1 MNIVGKNIPHDSAIT
16 HVTGSS
22 EFVSDIPKLNNEVL
36 VDFFQSTEA
45 HAEILNIDLSQAR
58 EIEGIIGLYTY
69 KDITGVN
76 KLGPI
81 NQDEV
86 LLAENKVEYYGQP
99 IVIIAGETI
108 ESINKAKKAIKVSYK
123 PIKHILS
130 IEEAIKEESYLLTEQ
145 VIQNGDIEKGF
156 FEAENILEF
165 SVNIP
170 GQEHFYLET
179 QSAVV
184 YPLENNSYKV
194 ISATQNPSYVQS
206 SIAEILGVPY
216 SQVIVETKRM
226 GGAFGGK
233 ENQSAHPAAMAAIV
247 ASKRNKAARIK
258 LSVDD
263 DMQTTGKRHAFLN
276 KYKVAFSNNGLITT
290 LSAELFS
297 NGGYANDVSTSVM
310 ERALLNAENAYYV
323 PNFKAVGKICK
334 TNLPPNTAFR
344 GFGAPQGVLGIEQ
357 VIENI
362 ALFLKKDP
370 LEIRLL
376 NLYRSDKNN
385 ITPYGQAVEN
395 NTLGLIIKKI
405 AESSNYYEKA
415 NQINNHNK
423 SNNATLR
430 GISCI
435 PIKYGVAF
443 TAKFLNQ
450 ASALVNIYT
459 DGSIQVS
466 TGATE
471 MGQGVNT
478 KIKQIV
484 AEEFC
489 INPELVKIMTTSTEK
504 NNNTSPTAGSTGA
517 DLNGSAALEA
527 CKKIKKSL
535 MRFASEALF
544 PEKPDI
550 KDIVWSYEGIWHST
564 YPENIISY
572 NDLIKTAYFNR
583 ISLGERG
590 FFITPTVDFDKN
602 TGQGRAFLYYT
613 NGAAVSEIEIDRFTG
628 DVKVKRTDILMDIG
642 NSINPGIDRGQI
654 AGAFVQGMGWLT
666 MEELKY
672 SDNGQLL
679 THSPTTYKIPGI
691 NDIPEIFNIDW
702 IENDTNTLNIKKSKG
717 IGEPPFLFG
726 ISVFMAI
733 QNALASISGE
743 ESVQLNA
750 PASAEKVLSK
760 ISGCIIIV

>member
-16 HVTGSS
+16 HVTGMS
-22 EFVSDIPKLNNEVL
+22 EFVSDIPTLKNEIL

-45 HAEILNIDLSQAR
+45 HAEITDVDLSQAI
-58 EIEGIIGLYTY
+58 EIQGIVGLYTY
-69 KDITGVN
+69 KDISGVN

-99 IVIIAGETI
+99 IVIIAGESI
-108 ESINKAKKAIKVSYK
+108 EAINKAKKAIKISYN
-123 PIKHILS
+123 PIKPVLS
-130 IEEAIKEESYLLTEQ
+130 IEEAIKEASYISTEQ
-145 VIQNGDIEKGF
+145 IISCGDIDKGF
-156 FEAENILEF
+156 LEAENILEF
-165 SVNIP
+165 LVNIP
-170 GQEHFYLET
+170 GQEHFYLES
-179 QSAVV
+179 QSAIV
-184 YPLENNSYKV
+184 YPVENSSYKI

-206 SIAEILGVPY
+206 AVAEILGVPY
-216 SQVIVETKRM
+216 SQVTVETKRM

-233 ENQSAHPAAMAAIV
+233 ENQATHPAAMAAIV
-247 ASKRNKAARIK
+247 ASKTNRAARIK

-263 DMQTTGKRHAFLN
+263 DMQSTGKRHAFLN
-276 KYKVAFSNNGLITT
+276 KYKVAFDNNGKITT
-290 LSAELFS
+290 LFAELFS

-310 ERALLNAENAYYV
+310 ERALLNVENAYYI
-323 PNFKAVGKICK
+323 PNLKAIGKVCK
-334 TNLPPNTAFR
+334 TNFVPNTAYR
-344 GFGAPQGVLGIEQ
+344 GFGAPQGVLGMEQ

-362 ALFLKKDP
+362 ALYLKKDP

-376 NLYRSDKNN
+376 NLYGTDKNN
-385 ITPYGQAVEN
+385 ITPYGQKIEN
-395 NTLGLIIKKI
+395 NTLELIIKKV
-405 AESSNYYEKA
+405 AESSNYYEKV
-415 NQINNHNK
+415 NEINNHNK
-423 SNNATLR
+423 SNNTTLR
-430 GISCI
+430 GISCT

-450 ASALVNIYT
+450 ANSLVNIYT

-489 INPELVKIMTTSTEK
+489 INPELVKVMVTSTEK
-504 NNNTSPTAGSTGA
+504 NNNTSPTAGSSGA
-517 DLNGSAALEA
+517 DLNGAAALDA
-527 CKKIKKSL
+527 CKKIKTRL
-535 MRFASEALF
+535 MEFASENLF
-544 PEKPDI
+544 PEKPEI
-550 KDIVWSYEGIWHST
+550 KDIIWSNQGIYSSNNS
-564 YPENIISY
+564 EKIISY
-572 NDLIKTAYFNR
+572 NDLILAAYFNR

-590 FFITPTVDFDKN
+590 YFITPKVNFDKN
-602 TGQGRAFLYYT
+602 TGQGNAFLYYT
-613 NGAAVSEIEIDRFTG
+613 NGAAVSEVEIDKFTG
-628 DVKVKRTDILMDIG
+628 DIKVKRTDILMDIG
-642 NSINPGIDRGQI
+642 ESINPGIDKGQI

-672 SDNGQLL
+672 SDNGGLL
-679 THSPTTYKIPGI
+679 SHSPTTYKIPGI

-702 IENDTNTLNIKKSKG
+702 IENDTNILNVKKSKG

-733 QNALASISGE
+733 QKALSYDSTGIGE
-743 ESVQLNA
+743 NLTA
-750 PASAEKVLSK
+750 PATNEKILSCLNK
-760 ISGCIIIV
+760 KL